1 MSKKIFAAL
10 IVAVV
15 ATFAG
20 YNIYQSQRA
29 ESFMSDLAMA
39 NVEALARD
47 EANKKEISMNN
58 RMEKRNDLHRLVT
71 TDSQITQRKKKSIDV
86 I

>member
-1 MSKKIFAAL
+1 MILKPWH
-10 IVAVV
+10 
-15 ATFAG
+15 
-20 YNIYQSQRA
+20 
-29 ESFMSDLAMA
+29 
-39 NVEALARD
+39 
-47 EANKKEISMNN
+47 NKKEISMNN